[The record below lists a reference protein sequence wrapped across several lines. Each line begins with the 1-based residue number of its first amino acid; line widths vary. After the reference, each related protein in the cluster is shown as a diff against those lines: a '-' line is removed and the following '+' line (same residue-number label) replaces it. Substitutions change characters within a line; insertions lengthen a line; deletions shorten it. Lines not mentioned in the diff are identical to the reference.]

1 MSPCSSSLSRASGNK
16 EGFGTQLDR
25 RRCRDI
31 GLDCDQGASIPIS
44 LTGGKFAS
52 DKMVITYTNNSQFA
66 HEINASNWYE
76 ILTIPGVAVGRSDP
90 DADPSGYRT
99 LMVWKLAQRYYNR
112 TTLYDGLA
120 QNAPDKYIRHQEV
133 DLISSLK
140 SGEIDYAWN

>member
-1 MSPCSSSLSRASGNK
+1 MQLVSFASVRQQRRFRNSTRPQTLSRY
-16 EGFGTQLDR
+16 R
-25 RRCRDI
+25 I
-31 GLDCDQGASIPIS
+31 GLRSRTTSIPIS

-76 ILTIPGVAVGRSDP
+76 ILTMPGVAVGRSDP